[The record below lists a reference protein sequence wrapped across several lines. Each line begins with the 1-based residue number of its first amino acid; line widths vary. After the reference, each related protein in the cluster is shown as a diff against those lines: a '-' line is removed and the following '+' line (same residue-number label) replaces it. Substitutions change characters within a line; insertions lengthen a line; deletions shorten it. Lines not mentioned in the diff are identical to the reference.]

1 VEDAQTSESCTI
13 GVSYGRS
20 LGYAIRTLGRRR
32 RRPLGPGAT
41 PVQRSVDAL
50 MRILEPAP
58 SSPVML
64 AVVTV
69 ALVEV
74 EREINMSP
82 PARWLSSPTSEFHSS
97 LASVVER
104 LAGISG
110 TAPLIDAL
118 VEAACGGEASAPVL
132 VMLREQ

>member
-1 VEDAQTSESCTI
+1 MEDAQTSESCTI

-97 LASVVER
+97 SSSQPL
-104 LAGISG
+104 G
-110 TAPLIDAL
+110 TL
-118 VEAACGGEASAPVL
+118 
-132 VMLREQ
+132 